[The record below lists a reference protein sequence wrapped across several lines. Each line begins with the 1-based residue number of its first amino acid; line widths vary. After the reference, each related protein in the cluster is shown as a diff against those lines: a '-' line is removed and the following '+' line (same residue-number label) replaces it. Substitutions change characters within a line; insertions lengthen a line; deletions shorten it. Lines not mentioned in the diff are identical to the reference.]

1 MRVGLFGTY
10 DPAAP
15 RLATLKAGLAELGQ
29 AVVECHAPL
38 WPAGLAREGVA
49 RAPWRWPVRWAAA
62 QAALWRQRDLLA
74 GVDALLVPYPGH
86 ADMPLARRVAD
97 GLGVPLLFD
106 PFLSLSD
113 TVVADRRLLAAEGP
127 TARGIVALERHALR
141 LADVVLADTPAMA
154 AFYQALASPRR
165 LAVVP
170 VGADEGLFGPAPEP
184 AAGTLTVLFVGH
196 MLPLHGVPTILEAAR
211 LLEGD
216 PRLGFHLVGPG
227 EFAGPN
233 LRHTP
238 ALPFAD
244 LRGAIAASHV
254 CLGLFGG
261 SAKAGRVV
269 PHKVYQA
276 AAVGRAVV
284 TRESP
289 AMAEA
294 FGAAVW
300 TVPPED
306 APALAA
312 ALAALAGDPMR
323 RRALAAAGQA
333 AFQERFTRAAV
344 ASALLAAC
352 R

>member
-1 MRVGLFGTY
+1 VRLGLFGTY
-10 DPAAP
+10 DPDAP
-15 RLATLKAGLAELGQ
+15 RLATLAAGLADLGH
-29 AVVECHAPL
+29 ALVPCHAPL

-49 RAPWRWPVRWAAA
+49 RAPWRWPARWAAA
-62 QAALWRQRDLLA
+62 QAALWRRRGELA

-113 TVVADRRLLAAEGP
+113 TVVGDRRLLAPEAP

-154 AFYQALASPRR
+154 AFYQELARPRR

-170 VGADEGLFGPAPEP
+170 VGADEGLFVPAPEP
-184 AAGTLTVLFVGH
+184 AGPLAVLFVGH

-216 PRLGFHLVGPG
+216 ARLGFHLIGPG

-238 ALPFAD
+238 GLEFAALP
-244 LRGAIAASHV
+244 GAIANAHV

-284 TRESP
+284 TREAP

-294 FGAAVW
+294 FGDAVW
-300 TVPPED
+300 AVPPED
-306 APALAA
+306 PQALAA
-312 ALAALAGDPMR
+312 ALAALAGDAGR
-323 RRALAAAGQA
+323 RQALAAAGRA
-333 AFQERFTRAAV
+333 TFEARFTRQAV
-344 ASALLAAC
+344 ARALLAAC